1 MHALL
6 AALNWDAV
14 VEFGATVANAGLVLL
29 SDG

>member
-14 VEFGATVANAGLVLL
+14 VVFGATVANAGLVLL